1 VPPLPLAIIPR
12 PHADPDTARP
22 LTADAPPPGRSLR
35 AVLAHAGFTRFLV
48 ARFAGSFAS
57 QMQTVAIGMQVY
69 QLTHSNLDLGLI
81 ELSQVVPFLLFVLV
95 AGQAADRLSRKHI
108 VGACFVLQL
117 ACSVALA
124 ALTHAGLASPWP
136 VFAVMA
142 LFGVARAAM
151 APASQALMPN
161 LVPAAIF
168 GNAVGLNSGLW
179 QVATIAGP
187 ALGGVLYAAAGPGA
201 VYVAVTV
208 LLAVAV
214 GATAS
219 IEAPAQEPPGEPASW
234 HTLVEGVRFVWRRHS
249 LLGAI
254 SLDLFAV
261 LFGGATALLPAYA
274 TDVLGV
280 GVTGLGWLRAAPGM
294 GAAVMAAVLTLW
306 PINRRAGR
314 AMFAGVAVFGVATI
328 VFGLS
333 HSFALSLVALA
344 VLGAADMVSVFVR
357 HLLVQLETPDAMRGR
372 VGAVSWMFIGA
383 SNELGG
389 FESGLTAAWWGLV
402 PAVVVG
408 GGATL
413 AVAWAWTRW
422 FPELRRLDRFPGS

>member
-1 VPPLPLAIIPR
+1 LK
-12 PHADPDTARP
+12 
-22 LTADAPPPGRSLR
+22 ADAPPPGSGSLSD
-35 AVLAHAGFTRFLV
+35 VLEHGGFTRFLI
-48 ARFAGSFAS
+48 ARFAGSFAA
-57 QMQTVAIGMQVY
+57 QMQMVAIGMQVY
-69 QLTHSNLDLGLI
+69 ELRHSKLDLGLI
-81 ELSQVVPFLLFVLV
+81 ELSQVAPFLLFVLA
-95 AGQAADRLSRKHI
+95 AGQAADRMSRKHI
-108 VGACFVLQL
+108 VLGCFALQL
-117 ACSVALA
+117 VCSVALA
-124 ALTHAGLASPWP
+124 WLTRAGLTNPWP
-136 VFAVMA
+136 VFAVLA
-142 LFGVARAAM
+142 LYGIARAAM

-161 LVPAAIF
+161 LVPPALF
-168 GNAVGLNSGLW
+168 GRAVGINSGMS

-187 ALGGVLYAAAGPGA
+187 AIGGVLYALTGPGT
-201 VYVAVTV
+201 VYVAVAV

-214 GATAS
+214 AATAS
-219 IEAPAQEPPGEPASW
+219 MEAPAQAPPAEPASW
-234 HTLVEGVRFVWRRHS
+234 HTLVEGIRFVWRRHS

-274 TDVLGV
+274 TDVLDV
-280 GVTGLGWLRAAPGM
+280 GATGLGWLRAAPGI
-294 GAAVMAAVLTLW
+294 GAAVMAAALTLR
-306 PINRRAGR
+306 PITRHVGR

-333 HSFALSLVALA
+333 QSFALSMVTLA

-413 AVAWAWTRW
+413 AVAWAWRRW
-422 FPELRRLDRFPGS
+422 FPQLRTLDRFPGS

>member
-1 VPPLPLAIIPR
+1 M
-12 PHADPDTARP
+12 TA
-22 LTADAPPPGRSLR
+22 AAPPPAAGSLR
-35 AVLAHAGFTRFLV
+35 AVLAHRSFTRFLL
-48 ARFAGSFAS
+48 ARFAGSFAV
-57 QMQTVAIGMQVY
+57 QMQTVAIGVQVY
-69 QLTHSNLDLGLI
+69 ELTHNPLDLGLI
-81 ELSQVVPFLLFVLV
+81 GLSQVVPFLLFVLI
-95 AGQAADRLSRKHI
+95 AGHAADRLSRKHI
-108 VGACFVLQL
+108 VLACFGLL
-117 ACSVALA
+117 FACSVALA
-124 ALTHAGLASPWP
+124 WLTHAGLTSAWP
-136 VFAVMA
+136 VFAVMVV
-142 LFGVARAAM
+142 FGAARATM

-161 LVPAAIF
+161 LVPLPLF
-168 GNAVGLNSGLW
+168 GNAVGINSAMW

-187 ALGGVLYAAAGPGA
+187 AIGGALYAHSGPGA
-201 VYVAVTV
+201 VYGAVAA

-219 IEAPAQEPPGEPASW
+219 IVAPPQPRPTEPVSW
-234 HTLVEGVRFVWRRHS
+234 HTLVEGLRFVWRRHS

-274 TDVLGV
+274 ADVLRIGV
-280 GVTGLGWLRAAPGM
+280 VGLGWLRAAPGI
-294 GAAVMAAVLTLW
+294 GAGIMAVALTLW
-306 PINRRAGR
+306 PISRHAGR
-314 AMFAGVAVFGVATI
+314 AMFTGVAVFGVATI

-344 VLGAADMVSVFVR
+344 ALGAADMVSVFVR

-383 SNELGG
+383 SNELGE

-413 AVAWAWTRW
+413 AVAWLWRRW
-422 FPELRRLDRFPGS
+422 FPELRSLDRFPQA

>member
-1 VPPLPLAIIPR
+1 
-12 PHADPDTARP
+12 
-22 LTADAPPPGRSLR
+22 
-35 AVLAHAGFTRFLV
+35 
-48 ARFAGSFAS
+48 
-57 QMQTVAIGMQVY
+57 M
-69 QLTHSNLDLGLI
+69 
-81 ELSQVVPFLLFVLV
+81 VVF
-95 AGQAADRLSRKHI
+95 
-108 VGACFVLQL
+108 GA
-117 ACSVALA
+117 
-124 ALTHAGLASPWP
+124 
-136 VFAVMA
+136 
-142 LFGVARAAM
+142 ARATM

-161 LVPAAIF
+161 LVPLPLF
-168 GNAVGLNSGLW
+168 GNAVGINSAMW

-187 ALGGVLYAAAGPGA
+187 AIGGALYAYAGPGA
-201 VYVAVTV
+201 VYAIVAA

-219 IEAPAQEPPGEPASW
+219 IVAPAQARATEPVSW
-234 HTLVEGVRFVWRRHS
+234 HTLVEGLRFVWRRHTV
-249 LLGAI
+249 LGAI

-274 TDVLGV
+274 TDVLGT
-280 GVTGLGWLRAAPGM
+280 GVVGLGWLRAAPGV
-294 GAAVMAAVLTLW
+294 GAGVMAAALTFW
-306 PINRRAGR
+306 PISRHAGR
-314 AMFAGVAVFGVATI
+314 AMFAGVGVFGVATI

-344 VLGAADMVSVFVR
+344 ALGAADMISVFVR

-383 SNELGG
+383 SNELGE

-413 AVAWAWTRW
+413 AVAWLWSRW
-422 FPELRRLDRFPGS
+422 FPELRRLDRFPQA

>member
-1 VPPLPLAIIPR
+1 
-12 PHADPDTARP
+12 
-22 LTADAPPPGRSLR
+22 
-35 AVLAHAGFTRFLV
+35 
-48 ARFAGSFAS
+48 
-57 QMQTVAIGMQVY
+57 MQTVAIGMQVY
-69 QLTHSNLDLGLI
+69 GLTHKPLDLGLI
-81 ELSQVVPFLLFVLV
+81 GLSQVVPFLLFVLL
-95 AGQAADRLSRKHI
+95 AGHAADRVSRKHI
-108 VGACFVLQL
+108 VAACFGVLL
-117 ACSVALA
+117 ACSLTLA
-124 ALTHAGLASPWP
+124 WLTRAGLTSAWP
-136 VFAVMA
+136 VFAVMVV
-142 LFGVARAAM
+142 FGAARATM

-161 LVPAAIF
+161 LVPLPLF
-168 GNAVGLNSGLW
+168 GRAVGINSAMW

-187 ALGGVLYAAAGPGA
+187 AIGGALYAAAGPLA
-201 VYVAVTV
+201 VHASVAA

-214 GATAS
+214 VATAS
-219 IEAPAQEPPGEPASW
+219 IAAPAQARPTEPVSW
-234 HTLVEGVRFVWRRHS
+234 HTLVEGLRFVWRRHS

-274 TDVLGV
+274 TDVLGI
-280 GVTGLGWLRAAPGM
+280 GVAGLGWLRAAPGI
-294 GAAVMAAVLTLW
+294 GAGIMAVALTFR
-306 PINRRAGR
+306 PISRHAGR

-333 HSFALSLVALA
+333 RSFALSLAALA
-344 VLGAADMVSVFVR
+344 ALGAADMISVFVR

-383 SNELGG
+383 SNEFGE

-413 AVAWAWTRW
+413 AVAWLWTRW
-422 FPELRRLDRFPGS
+422 FPELRRLDRFPGA

>member
-1 VPPLPLAIIPR
+1 
-12 PHADPDTARP
+12 
-22 LTADAPPPGRSLR
+22 LTAAAPPPGTGSLR
-35 AVLAHAGFTRFLV
+35 AVLAHRSFARFLL
-48 ARFAGSFAS
+48 ARFAGSLAT
-57 QMQTVAIGMQVY
+57 QMQTVAIGMQIY
-69 QLTHSNLDLGLI
+69 ALTHNPLDLGLI
-81 ELSQVVPFLLFVLV
+81 GLSQVVPFLLFVLL
-95 AGQAADRLSRKHI
+95 AGHAADRLSRKHI
-108 VGACFVLQL
+108 VLVCFGVLL

-124 ALTHAGLASPWP
+124 WLTHAGLRSAWP
-136 VFAVMA
+136 VFAVMVV
-142 LFGVARAAM
+142 FGAARATM

-161 LVPAAIF
+161 LVPLPLF
-168 GNAVGLNSGLW
+168 GNAVGINSAMW

-187 ALGGVLYAAAGPGA
+187 AIGGALYAYAGPGA
-201 VYVAVTV
+201 VYAIVAA

-219 IEAPAQEPPGEPASW
+219 IVAPAQARATEPVSW
-234 HTLVEGVRFVWRRHS
+234 HTLVEGLRFVWRRHTV
-249 LLGAI
+249 LGAI

-274 TDVLGV
+274 TDVLGT
-280 GVTGLGWLRAAPGM
+280 GVVGLGWLRAAPGV
-294 GAAVMAAVLTLW
+294 GAGVMAAALTFW
-306 PINRRAGR
+306 PISRHAGR
-314 AMFAGVAVFGVATI
+314 AMFAGVGVFGVATI

-344 VLGAADMVSVFVR
+344 ALGAADMISVFVR

-383 SNELGG
+383 SNELGE

-413 AVAWAWTRW
+413 AVAWLWSRW
-422 FPELRRLDRFPGS
+422 FPELRRLDRFPQA